1 MPVPAAHVV
10 CCSLLASHEEKSA
23 APLDARPECHMNSLC
38 YYYGLVWTSMD
49 SSILRLSHN
58 IQSMIGIG
66 SLLAGPYEMNAYN
79 EM

>member
-10 CCSLLASHEEKSA
+10 CCSLLALHEEKSA

-38 YYYGLVWTSMD
+38 YYYGLVWP
-49 SSILRLSHN
+49 SILRLSHN
-58 IQSMIGIG
+58 IQSMIGIA
-66 SLLAGPYEMNAYN
+66 SLLAGTHEMNVYN